1 MCLSGKFESFR
12 ESVKSTKMTPLIMQ
26 ISIRVE
32 FLLIPLGPLKQV
44 LINGI
49 WPKWY
54 QMKSKDLFFDMMS
67 KFHQKLHSY
76 YYKIGGKKCFTTYL
90 CTKADL

>member
-1 MCLSGKFESFR
+1 
-12 ESVKSTKMTPLIMQ
+12 MTSLIIK

-32 FLLIPLGPLKQV
+32 ILLIPLGPLKRV

-54 QMKSKDLFFDMMS
+54 QMKAKDLFFDMMS
-67 KFHQKLHSY
+67 KFYQKFLSY
-76 YYKIGGKKCFTTYL
+76 YHEIGDEKCFTTYL
-90 CTKADL
+90 CTKVDL